1 MKVKLLST
9 LKYLFFLGIGI
20 AILYAVF
27 KDKDLE
33 KMLADL
39 QNAEYKWL
47 VFSMVFGYAA
57 YLFRGLRWLLLLETM
72 NYKTTANHA
81 TQAIAAGYFANLI
94 FPRAG
99 EVVRC
104 TSLYKVTGIPVNKLF
119 GTILLERTIDMVLL
133 LTCICLSFL
142 LKFKALTAFFG
153 KVISSGLS
161 GELSTGKTI
170 FLASLVF
177 IPLGIYFFRA
187 QLQQSKLYQKIVS
200 LGLGVKEGFQT
211 AFHMK
216 QKGLFAVYTILI
228 WIMYLLMTYI
238 CFFSIPETMHLTLAD
253 GLYITVIGGLGMIVP
268 VQGGLGPYHA
278 AVTLG
283 IVSIGLTD
291 KSPEEAEA
299 IGATLAILIHSAQTI
314 MILITGIIA
323 AIVLSFAKRKASHN
337 ESMEHPTV

>member
-1 MKVKLLST
+1 MKAKLLSI
-9 LKYLFFLGIGI
+9 LKYLFFLGIGV

-47 VFSMVFGYAA
+47 LFSMVFGYAA
-57 YLFRGLRWLLLLETM
+57 YFFRGLRWLLLLEAM
-72 NYKTTANHA
+72 NYKTTANLA
-81 TQAIAAGYFANLI
+81 TQSIAAGYFANLI

-119 GTILLERTIDMVLL
+119 GTILLERTIDMILL
-133 LTCICLSFL
+133 LVCICLSFL
-142 LKFKALTAFFG
+142 LKFKALTSFFG
-153 KVISSGLS
+153 KVFNSAPS
-161 GELSTGKTI
+161 GEISTGKI
-170 FLASLVF
+170 VFLASIIALPV
-177 IPLGIYFFRA
+177 LIYLFRA
-187 QLQQSKLYQKIVS
+187 QLQQSSLYQKIK
-200 LGLGVKEGFQT
+200 GLARGVKEGFQT

-216 QKGLFAVYTILI
+216 RKGLFAVYTLLI

-238 CFFSIPETMHLTLAD
+238 CFFSIPETMHLSLAD

-283 IVSIGLTD
+283 IVSIGLT
-291 KSPEEAEA
+291 ETT
-299 IGATLAILIHSAQTI
+299 GATLAVLIHSAQTI

-323 AIVLSFAKRKASHN
+323 AIVLSFAKRKASQN
-337 ESMEHPTV
+337 ESMEQASS

>member
-1 MKVKLLST
+1 MKAKLLST

-20 AILYAVF
+20 AILYVVF

-47 VFSMVFGYAA
+47 VFSMIFGYAA
-57 YLFRGLRWLLLLETM
+57 YLFRGLRWLLLLEAM
-72 NYKTTANHA
+72 NYKTTANNA

-153 KVISSGLS
+153 TVFNGAPS
-161 GELSTGKTI
+161 GEISTGK
-170 FLASLVF
+170 LVF
-177 IPLGIYFFRA
+177 IAIVIAVPLAIYIFRK
-187 QLQQSKLYQKIVS
+187 QLQNSSLYQKIV
-200 LGLGVKEGFQT
+200 GLARGVKEGFQT

-216 QKGLFAVYTILI
+216 QKGLFAVYTLLI

-283 IVSIGLTD
+283 IVSIGLT
-291 KSPEEAEA
+291 ETT
-299 IGATLAILIHSAQTI
+299 GATLAVLIHSAQTI

-323 AIVLSFAKRKASHN
+323 AIVLSFAKRKAGHN
-337 ESMEHPTV
+337 ESMEQASS

>member
-1 MKVKLLST
+1 MKAKLLSA
-9 LKYLFFLGIGI
+9 LKYLFFLGIGV

-33 KMLADL
+33 KMLADI

-57 YLFRGLRWLLLLETM
+57 YLFRGLRWLLLLEAM
-72 NYKTTANHA
+72 NYKTTANNA

-142 LKFKALTAFFG
+142 LKFKALTSFFG
-153 KVISSGLS
+153 TVFSGAPS
-161 GELSTGKTI
+161 GEISTGKLV
-170 FLASLVF
+170 FLACMIT
-177 IPLGIYFFRA
+177 IPVAIYIFRE
-187 QLQQSKLYQKIVS
+187 QLQKSSLYQKIIS
-200 LGLGVKEGFQT
+200 LAQGVKEGFQT

-216 QKGLFAVYTILI
+216 RKGLFAVYTMLI

-238 CFFSIPETMHLTLAD
+238 CFFSIPETIHLTLAD

-283 IVSIGLTD
+283 ILSIGLT
-291 KSPEEAEA
+291 ETT
-299 IGATLAILIHSAQTI
+299 GATLAVLIHSAQTI
-314 MILITGIIA
+314 MIILTGIIA
-323 AIVLSFAKRKASHN
+323 AIVLSFAKRKAAHN
-337 ESMEHPTV
+337 ESMENPSV